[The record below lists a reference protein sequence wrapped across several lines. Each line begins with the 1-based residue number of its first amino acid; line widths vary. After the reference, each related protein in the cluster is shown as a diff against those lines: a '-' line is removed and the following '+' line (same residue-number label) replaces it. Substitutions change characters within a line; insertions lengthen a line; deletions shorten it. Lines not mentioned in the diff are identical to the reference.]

1 MRYRKKIYVTVVTMR
16 NTYRMYATTTL
27 KKIADKLRL
36 MYDYALNIDAIDDSE
51 NAPATI
57 YQGRKGI
64 YTVEI
69 NKVICV

>member
-1 MRYRKKIYVTVVTMR
+1 MMYRKKIYVTVVTMR
-16 NTYRMYATTTL
+16 NTYKMYATTTL

-36 MYDYALNIDAIDDSE
+36 IYDYALNIDAIDDSE
-51 NAPATI
+51 SAPATI

-64 YTVEI
+64 FTVEI